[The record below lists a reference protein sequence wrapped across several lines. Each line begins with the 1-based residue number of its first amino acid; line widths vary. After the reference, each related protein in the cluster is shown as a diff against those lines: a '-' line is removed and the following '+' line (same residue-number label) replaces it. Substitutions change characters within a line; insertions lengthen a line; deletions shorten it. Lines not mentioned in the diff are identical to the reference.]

1 MNEVGIQ
8 PEIEKE
14 VIIGPS
20 EVLEQEGGG
29 LSLQNDPVQTND
41 TTKIVKEVVVI
52 DISMESEVIN
62 ITFYFHFSQFKI

>member
-20 EVLEQEGGG
+20 EVEQEGAG